1 MYIHELQCFHIMVRE
16 LYEYAASFVDV
27 HHTGREEHIHSTA
40 ASGPVHCGKS
50 EDALSPQVKWM
61 KTCTFI

>member
-1 MYIHELQCFHIMVRE
+1 MSSNVFALGE
-16 LYEYAASFVDV
+16 LYECAAFLVGV
-27 HHTGREEHIHSTA
+27 HHTETEEHIHSTA

-50 EDALSPQVKWM
+50 EDTLSPQVKWM